1 MNNTPLEIEK
11 TEAEYETEYEL
22 IHEMFP
28 DANFT
33 VSIPIE
39 ELDDVV
45 SIEQT
50 IVIKLSYNCHCYS
63 ERPKFSKWFNIRC
76 NTDGKI
82 TNKTILNELIKQ
94 NLKLECDHQFIEGF
108 DKKTV
113 AQYEIANFS

>member
-1 MNNTPLEIEK
+1 MSDILEK
-11 TEAEYETEYEL
+11 TEDEYEKEFEL
-22 IHEMFP
+22 IQEMFP

-45 SIEQT
+45 STEQT
-50 IVIKLSYNCHCYS
+50 IVMKLNYNCHCYS
-63 ERPKFSKWFNIRC
+63 ECPKVCDWFNIRC

-82 TNKTILNELIKQ
+82 TNRTILNELIKQ

-108 DKKTV
+108 DKTTDV
-113 AQYEIANFS
+113 QFEISNFS